1 MEDEIFRRNLIPSKK
16 MNTETKD
23 EKIVKVKAV
32 VEESEESKAKRD
44 SVMGRLLTQVPTPPA
59 IGSLVEGT
67 VLANERGAVYIDL
80 YPFGTG
86 IIFGKEYLSVRDV
99 IKKINPG
106 DTVAAKV
113 VDLKNAEG
121 YIELSLKEAKQALVW
136 TEAEKAMKEKRTFEV
151 IPTEANKGGL
161 IITWQG
167 VVGFLPASQLK
178 SDHYPRVMDGDKD
191 RILDELKKLVGQK
204 LSVCIISA
212 LAKENKLIF
221 SEKNPESK
229 DREEIVNKYVVGDV
243 LEAEITGVVDF
254 GVFIKIEDGLEGLVH
269 ISELDWGLVED
280 PRTLFKVGDKV
291 KAKVIEIKDGKISL
305 SIKALKSNPWTEAAK
320 KYKKDDIVQAVVIKF
335 NRHGALASIEEGV
348 AGLVHISEFGSED
361 KLRNNLELGKSY
373 PFKIALFDPKD
384 QKMALSFQGEK
395 KA

>member
-1 MEDEIFRRNLIPSKK
+1 MS
-16 MNTETKD
+16 TETKEKD
-23 EKIVKVKAV
+23 EKIVKVKVV

-59 IGSLVEGT
+59 IGSIVEGP

-99 IKKINPG
+99 VKKINPG

-113 VDLKNAEG
+113 VDLKNPEG

-243 LEAEITGVVDF
+243 IEAEITGVVDF

-291 KAKVIEIKDGKISL
+291 KAKIIEIKDGKISL
-305 SIKALKSNPWTEAAK
+305 SIKALKSNPWTEASK

-373 PFKIALFDPKD
+373 PFKITLFDPKD

>member
-1 MEDEIFRRNLIPSKK
+1 MSTDAKG
-16 MNTETKD
+16 

-59 IGSLVEGT
+59 IGSIVEGP

-80 YPFGTG
+80 FPFGTG

-99 IKKINPG
+99 VKKINPG
-106 DTVAAKV
+106 DTIAAKV
-113 VDLKNAEG
+113 VDLRNPEG

-167 VVGFLPASQLK
+167 VIGFLPASQLK

-280 PRTLFKVGDKV
+280 PRSLFKVGDKV

-320 KYKKDDIVQAVVIKF
+320 KYKKDDVVQAVVIKF

-361 KLRNNLELGKSY
+361 KLRNHLELGKSY
-373 PFKIALFDPKD
+373 PFKITLFDPKD